1 MDTTNMTTLTQD
13 KQWPEVRSDARG
25 GVLAQQT
32 AAVRK
37 SGRLVGFVT
46 ITTWLDS
53 GGVRL
58 SLWGSDRDVR
68 MVVSS
73 SEDNVLGAAEA
84 VAQLAG
90 VDVTREA
97 VQELVQACRLAIAD
111 VLLRDKRVSEVE
123 EPS

>member
-1 MDTTNMTTLTQD
+1 MDTSTTTLTPD
-13 KQWPEVRSDARG
+13 KQWPEVRSDAHG
-25 GVLAQQT
+25 GVWAQQT
-32 AAVRK
+32 ASVRK

-58 SLWGSDRDVR
+58 SLWGSDRGVR
-68 MVVSS
+68 VVVSS
-73 SEDNVLGAAEA
+73 SEDDVLGAVES

-97 VQELVQACRLAIAD
+97 VQELVQACRLAIAV
-111 VLLRDKRVSEVE
+111 VLPVRETE
-123 EPS
+123 AA

>member
-1 MDTTNMTTLTQD
+1 MDTSTTTLTPD
-13 KQWPEVRSDARG
+13 KQWPEVRSDAHG
-25 GVLAQQT
+25 GVWAQQT

-58 SLWGSDRDVR
+58 SLWGSDRGVR
-68 MVVSS
+68 VVVSS
-73 SEDNVLGAAEA
+73 SEDDVLGA
-84 VAQLAG
+84 VDSLSQLAG

-111 VLLRDKRVSEVE
+111 VLLRARKEVA
-123 EPS
+123 